1 MKLAVTTNGP
11 TLDEEISDLF
21 TQSSHLH
28 LIDTETMA
36 CETLE
41 CPGMGTLRG
50 SVVHSP
56 GHMKEYNIKA
66 VLTGTTAPQNYKRY
80 KAAGV
85 ELISNVRGIAR
96 PAVEAFVN
104 GTLKQRTM
112 QDIAETM
119 GSGADAKTKKG

>member
-11 TLDEEISDLF
+11 TLDDEISELF

-28 LIDTETMA
+28 LIDTDTMA

-41 CPGMGTLRG
+41 CPGLGSLRG

-56 GHMKEYNIKA
+56 GHMAEYKIEA
-66 VLTGTTAPQNYKRY
+66 VLTGTIAPQNYKRY
-80 KAAGV
+80 KAARV

-96 PAVEAFVN
+96 TAVEAFVN
-104 GTLKQRTM
+104 GTLKQRSM

-119 GSGADAKTKKG
+119 GSGADPKTKEG